1 MNDLVT
7 DLTAKRELGNKLLSG
22 IRNLP
27 PVPFL
32 MLEVSKML
40 ENPRIGASDLSKVI
54 SKDQAMVA
62 KILTVANSPLYG
74 LPRRVSTLEF
84 AIVILGFDQIKNI
97 IVAFSMMDAFR
108 TIDERNWN
116 KRAYWFHSIMTAVA
130 AKRIAD
136 DLGYR
141 RSGEAFTVGLLHD
154 LGITVIHKYFNNK
167 FHEIVA
173 LVESQKMSYL
183 SAEEKVMKLSHQE
196 IGKFLIEKWN
206 LPDSIGDGILYHH
219 TPSLAADNRELAAI
233 VHLADCMTQRFLI
246 GDFDWDENLMLDI
259 GVINILNLGDLQY
272 LENFIDSYKELFQAQ
287 FDSLIF

>member
-1 MNDLVT
+1 MNELMT
-7 DLTAKRELGNKLLSG
+7 DLSAKREIGNKLLSG

-40 ENPRIGASDLSKVI
+40 ENPRVGASDLSKII

-108 TIDERNWN
+108 TFDERNWN

-141 RSGEAFTVGLLHD
+141 KSGEAFTVGLLHD

-183 SAEEKVMKLSHQE
+183 AAEEKVMKLTHQE

-206 LPDSIGDGILYHH
+206 LPESIGDGILYHH
-219 TPSLAADNRELAAI
+219 TPSLAPDNKELAAI
-233 VHLADCMTQRFLI
+233 VHLADVMTQRFLI
-246 GDFDWDENLMLDI
+246 GDFDWDENIMLDI
-259 GVINILNLGDLQY
+259 GVINILKLGDLQY
-272 LENFIDSYKELFQAQ
+272 LENFIDSYKDLFKAQ